1 MKSKEKKVDF
11 TILGLFIILYGCY
24 FNAIKSISL
33 SYIVTL
39 IISFAF
45 LLLGYILHKDEKVN
59 INIGFLLI
67 IAMFFTS
74 LIYTKSEQSSFRMI
88 ITYVLFFLISIFL
101 EYNDDLWKKLKII
114 LLTFSSISL
123 VVTIISF
130 ISPTFYV
137 NNILSSVYEGSQN
150 QMYNLVMYAHSFP
163 GIFAST
169 GLNAYFLSIGY
180 FIVLIDIIIL
190 KDKKIVRYLILFLYI
205 LGIFLTL
212 KRVAL
217 CLDILITF
225 VIFHLM
231 SNKSQKFL
239 IERKKIRNI
248 MIILITVGIF
258 AILFKDVLLNLITRI
273 FASDDILNGRT
284 ELYDFALKKI
294 YSNPL
299 VGNGINSFPILY
311 SYYGGELL
319 STHNEF
325 LQLTY
330 ELGLFQSVFIF
341 CWLFFNF
348 VKTQKILYMI
358 KDNNN
363 QNNIMRSFI
372 LLSLAVQ
379 LYFIM
384 YCLTGNPFHDMNIFG
399 IYIIVVILS
408 FSIRKEINNE
418 K

>member
-1 MKSKEKKVDF
+1 
-11 TILGLFIILYGCY
+11 
-24 FNAIKSISL
+24 
-33 SYIVTL
+33 
-39 IISFAF
+39 
-45 LLLGYILHKDEKVN
+45 
-59 INIGFLLI
+59 
-67 IAMFFTS
+67 MFFTS

-225 VIFHLM
+225 TIFHLI

-248 MIILITVGIF
+248 MIILITAGIF
-258 AILFKDVLLNLITRI
+258 AILFKDVLLNLIIRI

-294 YSNPL
+294 YSNPF
-299 VGNGINSFPILY
+299 VGNGINSFPVSHL
-311 SYYGGELL
+311 E
-319 STHNEF
+319 
-325 LQLTY
+325 
-330 ELGLFQSVFIF
+330 
-341 CWLFFNF
+341 
-348 VKTQKILYMI
+348 
-358 KDNNN
+358 
-363 QNNIMRSFI
+363 
-372 LLSLAVQ
+372 
-379 LYFIM
+379 
-384 YCLTGNPFHDMNIFG
+384 
-399 IYIIVVILS
+399 
-408 FSIRKEINNE
+408 
-418 K
+418 